1 MSWVCSYVFTGIP
14 TSLWLCAEFKRLLQ
28 MWKLFLS
35 KGHDTMII
43 FFLIWQIFL
52 TKSVKYGS
60 KRINFTDIHPAKR
73 VTQPLYLWHNKVMVP
88 LTWAGERGGPEL
100 SFSTSPLPVK
110 DEVLSLFCQNFH
122 TRDRFYLYYT
132 RWNADCG
139 CMPAIRVVERGSA
152 FSFASCHYLRI
163 VLHFCLWEWR
173 LNYLDKENYSSSM
186 SCKLT
191 EKLI

>member
-1 MSWVCSYVFTGIP
+1 M
-14 TSLWLCAEFKRLLQ
+14 K
-28 MWKLFLS
+28 
-35 KGHDTMII
+35 II
-43 FFLIWQIFL
+43 FIQGYNHYIFPDMADIL
-52 TKSVKYGS
+52 LLDITKSVKYGS
-60 KRINFTDIHPAKR
+60 KWINFTDIHPTKR

-88 LTWAGERGGPEL
+88 LSRAGERGGPEL

-122 TRDRFYLYYT
+122 TQDRSYLHYT
-132 RWNADCG
+132 RWNPDCG

-173 LNYLDKENYSSSM
+173 LNYLDKENYLSSM